1 MPSQGHA
8 EQKLDPGHGLV
19 TRADAGPALDQMLL
33 EILHIVWLGSLWRA
47 SEPSR
52 KTLTGAQVT
61 GLGCRAKIAP
71 RHIEYH
77 ARAKGG
83 VGVEC

>member
-1 MPSQGHA
+1 MTSQGYA

-19 TRADAGPALDQMLL
+19 ARADAGPVLDQMLL
-33 EILHIVWLGSLWRA
+33 ELRHIVWRGSLWRA

-61 GLGCRAKIAP
+61 ALGCRAEIAP
-71 RHIEYH
+71 
-77 ARAKGG
+77 
-83 VGVEC
+83 